1 MTDLSFAGKQVLVVG
16 GSSGIGNA
24 TAKAFRAAGA
34 KVMVTGTRP
43 SPAEY
48 GSDQAADFEGLA
60 YSQLNV
66 SDSSSI
72 AGWKPSLDH
81 LDVLVLSQGS
91 VEYGRREFEPETFR
105 RIVEINLNSQID
117 CATKLKPLLAQSQGN
132 VITISSVGGLRAT
145 IANPAY
151 AASKAGLIHLT
162 RVLGAA
168 WARDSIRVN
177 GIAPGLVETKMITVT
192 SENPE
197 RLAARLAG
205 IPLQRLGQP
214 EEIASIALF
223 LASPMA
229 SYIVGQTIVA
239 DGGRTLT

>member
-1 MTDLSFAGKQVLVVG
+1 MTDLNFAGKQVLVVG

-24 TAKAFRAAGA
+24 TARAFKAAGA
-34 KVMVTGTRP
+34 DVMVTGTRA

-48 GSDQAADFEGLA
+48 GPEQAVDFEGLA
-60 YSQLNV
+60 YSR
-66 SDSSSI
+66 
-72 AGWKPSLDH
+72 
-81 LDVLVLSQGS
+81 LDVSNSAMLADWDPGLTRLDVMVLSQGS

-117 CATKLKPLLAQSQGN
+117 CATKLKPLLSDSEGSI
-132 VITISSVGGLRAT
+132 ITISSVGGLRAT

-151 AASKAGLIHLT
+151 AASKAGVIHLT

-168 WARDSIRVN
+168 WARDGIRVN
-177 GIAPGLVETKMITVT
+177 GIAPGLVETKMISVT

-197 RLAARLAG
+197 RLAARVAG
-205 IPLQRLGQP
+205 IPLRRIGQAD
-214 EEIASIALF
+214 EIASIALF

-229 SYIVGQTIVA
+229 SYIVGHTIVA
-239 DGGRTLT
+239 DGGRTLN

>member
-1 MTDLSFAGKQVLVVG
+1 MTNLSFAGKQVLVVG

-24 TAKAFRAAGA
+24 TAHAFRAAGA
-34 KVMVTGTRP
+34 EVMVTGTRA
-43 SPAEY
+43 SAEEY
-48 GSDQAADFEGLA
+48 GPDQAADFEGLA

-66 SDSSSI
+66 SDSTSI
-72 AGWKPSLDH
+72 ADWNPDLTR
-81 LDVLVLSQGS
+81 LDVMVLSQGS
-91 VEYGRREFEPETFR
+91 VAYGRREFDPETFR

-117 CATKLKPLLAQSQGN
+117 CATKLKPLLAQSQGS
-132 VITISSVGGLRAT
+132 VITISSVGGVRAT

-151 AASKAGLIHLT
+151 SASKAGLIHLT

-168 WARDSIRVN
+168 WAQDGIRVN
-177 GIAPGLVETKMITVT
+177 GIAPGLVETKMIAVT

-205 IPLQRLGQP
+205 IPLRRLGQP

-229 SYIVGQTIVA
+229 SFIVGHTIVA
-239 DGGRTLT
+239 DGGRTLL

>member
-1 MTDLSFAGKQVLVVG
+1 MIDLNFAGKQVVVVG

-24 TAKAFRAAGA
+24 TAQAFRAAGA
-34 KVMVTGTRP
+34 EVMVTGTRA
-43 SPAEY
+43 SPEEY
-48 GSDQAADFEGLA
+48 GPDQAADFEGLA

-66 SDSSSI
+66 SDADSI
-72 AGWKPSLDH
+72 ANWNPELTR

-91 VEYGRREFEPETFR
+91 VVYRRREFEPEIFR
-105 RIVEINLNSQID
+105 RIMEINLNSQID
-117 CATKLKPLLAQSQGN
+117 CATKLKPLLANSKGSI
-132 VITISSVGGLRAT
+132 ITISSVGGLRAT
-145 IANPAY
+145 IGNPAY

-168 WARDSIRVN
+168 WAEDGIRVN
-177 GIAPGLVETKMITVT
+177 GIAPGLVNTKMISVT
-192 SENPE
+192 SENPA

-205 IPLQRLGQP
+205 IPLKRLGQVN
-214 EEIASIALF
+214 EIASIALF

-229 SYIVGQTIVA
+229 GYIVGHTIVA